1 MHFEGHVY
9 YIGLEWLAHNLIAV
23 IKNQNPNK
31 QLQGSNLRG
40 ERKQITSWLFCSR
53 RCWRFEAVGNTLL
66 LRGRRRPIGRLVAL
80 WERGHGRLEWSLMAG
95 RGGGGYRTLALPYYR
110 HCFGIRRSGQVST
123 GHAPCGT
130 GSGQDVF
137 VRWHLRV
144 IT

>member
-1 MHFEGHVY
+1 MCRMHFEGHVY

-95 RGGGGYRTLALPYYR
+95 RGGAQVKSRRVTRPVGLEAVKTFL
-110 HCFGIRRSGQVST
+110 FDGI
-123 GHAPCGT
+123 CG
-130 GSGQDVF
+130 
-137 VRWHLRV
+137 
-144 IT
+144 